1 MQFLQ
6 EVVKR
11 RLAPK
16 PFACVPKTRAK
27 KRNVQEA
34 LTNNRWLEDIPS
46 HYPVAILSEF
56 LDIWDL
62 VQELV
67 LQPDIEDA
75 HKWRFEAS
83 GKFSTKSVY
92 EAFFYGST
100 YFAPSSLIWDTWAPR
115 KCKFFLWL
123 VAHNRCWTADRLAR
137 RGLPH
142 PDHCPLCD
150 QEDETINQLLS
161 ACVFARQFWHQ
172 LWSFFGIP
180 DVTPQMDSNNFFLW
194 WQQANEQMS
203 KGVRDGF
210 NTLVALG
217 AWTLWKARNDT
228 VFNGTTPRVDRTF
241 LITREESEF
250 WMLAG
255 AKGLGALV
263 ASRPPV
269 VL

>member
-1 MQFLQ
+1 
-6 EVVKR
+6 
-11 RLAPK
+11 
-16 PFACVPKTRAK
+16 
-27 KRNVQEA
+27 
-34 LTNNRWLEDIPS
+34 
-46 HYPVAILSEF
+46 
-56 LDIWDL
+56 
-62 VQELV
+62 
-67 LQPDIEDA
+67 
-75 HKWRFEAS
+75 
-83 GKFSTKSVY
+83 
-92 EAFFYGST
+92 
-100 YFAPSSLIWDTWAPR
+100 
-115 KCKFFLWL
+115 
-123 VAHNRCWTADRLAR
+123 
-137 RGLPH
+137 
-142 PDHCPLCD
+142 
-150 QEDETINQLLS
+150 
-161 ACVFARQFWHQ
+161 
-172 LWSFFGIP
+172 
-180 DVTPQMDSNNFFLW
+180 MDSNNFLW